1 MSVILA
7 VVRPFGF
14 MPVTGW
20 DQAQKDKYPLGATVH
35 LTIKKGR
42 SPKMQRFYWGL
53 IDHVANAIGYD
64 KDALSDELMIRTGRI
79 DVLEFINGKI
89 ETRPKHI
96 SKMGHVEFKA
106 YVDAAVALICD
117 EYISEMSPGQLLSDV
132 EAMLHIT
139 YSDAFAEKTKKGNA
153 NGVQ

>member
-1 MSVILA
+1 MSLLLA

-35 LTIKKGR
+35 LVIKKGR

-53 IDHVANAIGYD
+53 IDHVAEAIGYD
-64 KDALSDELMIRTGRI
+64 KDALSDELLIRTGRI

-89 ETRPKHI
+89 ETRPKRI

-106 YVDAAVALICD
+106 YVDAAISLICD
-117 EYISEMSPGQLLSDV
+117 EYIPEMSPGRLLSDI

-139 YSDAFAEKTKKGNA
+139 YSDAFAENKNKENA
-153 NGVQ
+153 DAV